1 MLRDEVRINRLVL
14 RNRIVMPP
22 MATGKAVDGAPD
34 GALCEYYA
42 ARAGGP
48 EAHAE
53 EGTGL

>member
-22 MATGKAVDGAPD
+22 MATGKAVDGA
-34 GALCEYYA
+34 LCEYYA